1 VVTTP
6 TYKHLEGKT
15 VLGAFSLDQ
24 WAQLLAGV
32 ALGLVFGIY
41 LSPLP
46 AQPTIFLALLLPGLP
61 LLASCVLL
69 GPDFSLGAL
78 ARANWRYLRRPR
90 RYLPGPGRSAVGYI
104 VEPDP
109 NRHQPHPAAHDRP
122 DRAELE
128 ALWDV

>member
-1 VVTTP
+1 MANP

-15 VLGAFSLDQ
+15 VIGRFSLGQ

-32 ALGLVFGIY
+32 AMGLLFGIY

-90 RYLPGPGRSAVGYI
+90 RYLPGPGQSGVGYI

-109 NRHQPHPAAHDRP
+109 DRYQPPLGERDLAEP
-122 DRAELE
+122 TELE

>member
-1 VVTTP
+1 MANP

-15 VLGAFSLDQ
+15 LIGRFSLGQ

-32 ALGLVFGIY
+32 ALGLLFGIY

-46 AQPTIFLALLLPGLP
+46 AQPTIFLSLLLPGLP

-69 GPDFSLGAL
+69 GPDFSLSAL
-78 ARANWRYLRRPR
+78 ARANWHYLRRPR
-90 RYLPGPGRSAVGYI
+90 RYLPGPGHSAAGYI
-104 VEPDP
+104 VEPDA
-109 NRHQPHPAAHDRP
+109 NHHRP
-122 DRAELE
+122 DPARHDVPERAALE

>member
-1 VVTTP
+1 LANP

-15 VLGAFSLDQ
+15 VIGRFSLDQ

-32 ALGLVFGIY
+32 ALGLLFGIY

-46 AQPTIFLALLLPGLP
+46 AQPTIFLSLLLPGLP

-69 GPDFSLGAL
+69 GPDFSLSAL
-78 ARANWRYLRRPR
+78 ARANWHYLRRPR
-90 RYLPGPGRSAVGYI
+90 RYLPGPGHSAVGYI
-104 VEPDP
+104 VTPDP
-109 NRHQPHPAAHDRP
+109 KRSPPAPAQHDVP
-122 DRAELE
+122 EHAELG